1 MFRHIYLTRNYSLLV
16 LFLFFLSF
24 FFSDLYAQK
33 KNTGRIAGA
42 LVDAQSGEALIGANV
57 YLENTTIGAASDLN
71 GNYIINQ
78 VPAGSYT
85 LIVTSIGYADTK
97 ITEVQVSVDQLVKI
111 DVTMQPEILTSET
124 IVVEAKTLLI
134 HTKDILIS
142 KITIF
147 LIMILPYNKF

>member
-1 MFRHIYLTRNYSLLV
+1 MFRHIYLTQNYSLLV
-16 LFLFFLSF
+16 LFLLFLSF

-85 LIVTSIGYADTK
+85 LIVSSIGYADTK
-97 ITEVQVSVDQLVKI
+97 ITEVHVSADQLQLI
-111 DVTMQPEILTSET
+111 DLR
-124 IVVEAKTLLI
+124 
-134 HTKDILIS
+134 
-142 KITIF
+142 
-147 LIMILPYNKF
+147 